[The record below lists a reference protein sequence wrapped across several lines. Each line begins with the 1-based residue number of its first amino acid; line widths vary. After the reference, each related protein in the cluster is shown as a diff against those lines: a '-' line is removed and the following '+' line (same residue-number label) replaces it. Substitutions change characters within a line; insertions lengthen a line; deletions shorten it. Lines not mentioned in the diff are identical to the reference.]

1 MRELLK
7 NIKNDGMLRQSI
19 LINMIICGCMAFFYV
34 DSGKMIEP
42 LLYAIFFLCYV
53 ISALIFGRKCIPIMY
68 IIFVAGAVQDTTF
81 INCTSFFILVFI
93 SWCFPKWTK
102 FLYSFYFLDILLVCY
117 RHNKTVWHLLAHFSF
132 CLVFWLLAESV
143 KHYIQRTDMENVSK
157 TLVDL
162 KLEENEEII
171 VKELAEGKLLKEI
184 PTFSKNT
191 KTKYLKQA
199 MQRNNCSTPSEL
211 AARYKILNEIHKSH

>member
-93 SWCFPKWTK
+93 CLALSAYFNV
-102 FLYSFYFLDILLVCY
+102 LYVSSKIKISLLILLLLLPG
-117 RHNKTVWHLLAHFSF
+117 NK
-132 CLVFWLLAESV
+132 
-143 KHYIQRTDMENVSK
+143 
-157 TLVDL
+157 
-162 KLEENEEII
+162 EII
-171 VKELAEGKLLKEI
+171 ILENAGDI
-184 PTFSKNT
+184 F
-191 KTKYLKQA
+191 Y
-199 MQRNNCSTPSEL
+199 SE
-211 AARYKILNEIHKSH
+211 HG